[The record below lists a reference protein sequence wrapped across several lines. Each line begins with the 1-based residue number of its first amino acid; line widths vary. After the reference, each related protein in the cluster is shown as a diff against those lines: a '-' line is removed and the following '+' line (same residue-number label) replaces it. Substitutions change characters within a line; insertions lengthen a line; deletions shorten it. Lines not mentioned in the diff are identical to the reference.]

1 MIFKNENGNL
11 KTVLVGVLLTVVVVS
26 IQYLR
31 HSFPFSQTDSIVT
44 EPAVLQQTSGA
55 EHGRTTVAVS
65 SDWINMLNL
74 QTEPVRYETI
84 KQTLRAVATVV
95 PDEER
100 VSHVH
105 TRVAGWIEQLHVST
119 TGEMVRSGQSLAA
132 IYSRELH
139 ASQVEYLAVISR
151 DGTGNSASIVKS
163 ARGRL
168 QVLGMSDAEIAGIES
183 KGEPLRLVEIT
194 APRDGVVLR
203 RPVSVGTAVD
213 PSTELLVIADLSQ
226 VWVLAEV
233 PESDIPLVAVG
244 MPVSLEF
251 PASGLP
257 QMEASVAFLYP
268 TLSER
273 TRSLRVRIV
282 VPNPTG
288 VLRPGLSGIV
298 QFQIAPR
305 QGLVVP
311 RDAVVDSG
319 ESQHVF
325 VRTDTNNFEPRT
337 VRLGARMTTQLEIV
351 EGLAEGEQVVSS
363 GVFLIDSESRLRSS
377 GTAGIG
383 HGGHDVTEDAV
394 VDSPE
399 HIGDQDNQQ

>member
-1 MIFKNENGNL
+1 MTIKSKKGNFKA
-11 KTVLVGVLLTVVVVS
+11 VLIGFLLTAVVLS
-26 IQYLR
+26 FQYLR
-31 HSFPFSQTDSIVT
+31 HSFPFSQPEGGSSAA
-44 EPAVLQQTSGA
+44 EPVVLQQEPVA
-55 EHGRTTVAVS
+55 EHGRIAVTVS
-65 SDWINMLNL
+65 SDWINMLDL

-84 KQTLRAVATVV
+84 TQTLRAVATVV

-100 VSHVH
+100 VAHVH

-119 TGEMVRSGQSLAA
+119 TGEMVRTGQPLAA
-132 IYSRELH
+132 IYSQDLH
-139 ASQVEYLAVISR
+139 ASQVEYLAAISHA
-151 DGTGNSASIVKS
+151 GTGSNSSIVRG
-163 ARGRL
+163 ARSRL
-168 QVLGMSDAEIAGIES
+168 QVLGMSDAEIAGIERQ
-183 KGEPLRLVEIT
+183 GEPLRLVTIT

-213 PSTELLVIADLSQ
+213 PSTELLTIVDLSE

-233 PESDIPLVAVG
+233 PESDIPLVEAG
-244 MPVSLEF
+244 MPVLLEF

-257 QMEASVAFLYP
+257 PMEASVAFLYP

-273 TRSLRVRIV
+273 TRSLRVRIA

-298 QFQIAPR
+298 QFQLAPR

-319 ESQHVF
+319 EFQHVF
-325 VRTDTNNFEPRT
+325 VRTESNNFAPRT

-377 GTAGIG
+377 GTTGIG
-383 HGGHDVTEDAV
+383 HGGHGITDDTAV
-394 VDSPE
+394 DPSRT
-399 HIGDQDNQQ
+399 H